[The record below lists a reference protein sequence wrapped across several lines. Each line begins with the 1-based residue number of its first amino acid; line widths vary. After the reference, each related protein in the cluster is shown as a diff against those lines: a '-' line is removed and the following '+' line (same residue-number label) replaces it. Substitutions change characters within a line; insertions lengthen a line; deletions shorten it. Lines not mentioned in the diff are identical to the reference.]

1 VAVVRPLVALEIE
14 IGVSAHVRVSKGIG
28 IGLAP
33 PMPKRA
39 NESEEEDDPVEEVE
53 DQPPGATR
61 NAGEVG
67 DEISLAVILG

>member
-1 VAVVRPLVALEIE
+1 
-14 IGVSAHVRVSKGIG
+14 
-28 IGLAP
+28 
-33 PMPKRA
+33 MPKRA

-67 DEISLAVILG
+67 DEISSR